1 MEQKIEDI
9 IDKVDKIAVID
20 QGQVI
25 AYGAPRDVLKSK
37 ELYNVMPYP
46 CVSRLAIELKA
57 PEMLLSME
65 EGQKYLATAGITM
78 KPGSGNGPGTDV
90 KGSPLLEVK
99 DLRFAYGGIKVLHD
113 ISFKVMPGDVIAV
126 LGHNGCG
133 KTTLLKNVIGLLKPP
148 EKGMVLLGGKDVVD
162 MAVDQAAKMA
172 GFLFQNPDNMLFA
185 DTALEEVMFGP
196 TNLGFADAKERSL
209 RAMEEVGL
217 AHKTAEYP
225 RYLGNGEK
233 LRLCVA
239 SILAMGP
246 RLIILDEPTTGLDD
260 NECARLMEV
269 VLKLKSEGVAM
280 LIVTHDMNLVAKYAD
295 RAIVISNGKNI
306 PRRDARRSPEGR
318 GGHGGGVAKVPVDR
332 SALVRLWQSVPD
344 SRRVHGGAVMSGA
357 EVFQYIDGDTPV
369 HKLNPMVKILFSV
382 FVIVA
387 GIINAD
393 PLVLILL
400 MGIPIVALMTA
411 GMTKDVINQGKMLLV
426 VFGILIL
433 ITVLTVR
440 SGEMYSLGG
449 IGLATY
455 DGFLA
460 GVLISL
466 RLGAMFFSFLLLV
479 TTTRPG
485 DLVNTLVSR
494 MHFPMDYALMIMI
507 TMRFIPTLQVE
518 ARKISEAQA
527 VRGFKPAGLSDMSRI
542 IGPTITPLLS
552 NSIGRAGSLG
562 HVIELRGY
570 RSSSKIKFTEIP
582 LKKKDYACIAGII
595 VLMAGFGLYALG
607 YI

>member
-1 MEQKIEDI
+1 
-9 IDKVDKIAVID
+9 
-20 QGQVI
+20 
-25 AYGAPRDVLKSK
+25 
-37 ELYNVMPYP
+37 
-46 CVSRLAIELKA
+46 
-57 PEMLLSME
+57 
-65 EGQKYLATAGITM
+65 
-78 KPGSGNGPGTDV
+78 
-90 KGSPLLEVK
+90 
-99 DLRFAYGGIKVLHD
+99 
-113 ISFKVMPGDVIAV
+113 
-126 LGHNGCG
+126 
-133 KTTLLKNVIGLLKPP
+133 
-148 EKGMVLLGGKDVVD
+148 
-162 MAVDQAAKMA
+162 
-172 GFLFQNPDNMLFA
+172 
-185 DTALEEVMFGP
+185 
-196 TNLGFADAKERSL
+196 
-209 RAMEEVGL
+209 
-217 AHKTAEYP
+217 
-225 RYLGNGEK
+225 
-233 LRLCVA
+233 
-239 SILAMGP
+239 
-246 RLIILDEPTTGLDD
+246 
-260 NECARLMEV
+260 
-269 VLKLKSEGVAM
+269 
-280 LIVTHDMNLVAKYAD
+280 
-295 RAIVISNGKNI
+295 
-306 PRRDARRSPEGR
+306 
-318 GGHGGGVAKVPVDR
+318 
-332 SALVRLWQSVPD
+332 
-344 SRRVHGGAVMSGA
+344 MSGA
-357 EVFQYIDGDTPV
+357 EVFQYIDGDTFV
-369 HKLNPMVKILFSV
+369 HKLNPVVKILFSV

-387 GIINAD
+387 GVINGD

-400 MGIPIVALMTA
+400 MGIPVVALMTA

-426 VFGILIL
+426 VFAVLIL

-440 SGEMYSLGG
+440 SGEMYSVGG

-494 MHFPMDYALMIMI
+494 LRFPMDYALMIMI

-582 LKKKDYACIAGII
+582 LKMKDYLCIAGI
-595 VLMAGFGLYALG
+595 VALTLGFVLYAIG

>member
-1 MEQKIEDI
+1 
-9 IDKVDKIAVID
+9 
-20 QGQVI
+20 
-25 AYGAPRDVLKSK
+25 
-37 ELYNVMPYP
+37 
-46 CVSRLAIELKA
+46 
-57 PEMLLSME
+57 
-65 EGQKYLATAGITM
+65 
-78 KPGSGNGPGTDV
+78 
-90 KGSPLLEVK
+90 
-99 DLRFAYGGIKVLHD
+99 
-113 ISFKVMPGDVIAV
+113 
-126 LGHNGCG
+126 
-133 KTTLLKNVIGLLKPP
+133 
-148 EKGMVLLGGKDVVD
+148 
-162 MAVDQAAKMA
+162 
-172 GFLFQNPDNMLFA
+172 
-185 DTALEEVMFGP
+185 
-196 TNLGFADAKERSL
+196 
-209 RAMEEVGL
+209 
-217 AHKTAEYP
+217 
-225 RYLGNGEK
+225 
-233 LRLCVA
+233 
-239 SILAMGP
+239 
-246 RLIILDEPTTGLDD
+246 
-260 NECARLMEV
+260 
-269 VLKLKSEGVAM
+269 
-280 LIVTHDMNLVAKYAD
+280 
-295 RAIVISNGKNI
+295 
-306 PRRDARRSPEGR
+306 
-318 GGHGGGVAKVPVDR
+318 
-332 SALVRLWQSVPD
+332 
-344 SRRVHGGAVMSGA
+344 MSGA

-494 MHFPMDYALMIMI
+494 MYFPMDYALMIMI

-518 ARKISEAQA
+518 ARKITEAQA

-570 RSSSKIKFTEIP
+570 RSSSKIKFTQIP